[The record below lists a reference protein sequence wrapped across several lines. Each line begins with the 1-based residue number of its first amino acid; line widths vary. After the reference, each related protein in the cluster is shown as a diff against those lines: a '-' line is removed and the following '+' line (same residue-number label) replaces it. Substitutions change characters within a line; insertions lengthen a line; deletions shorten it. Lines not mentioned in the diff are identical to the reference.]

1 MDTDKKEELVRRQKA
16 RERSSNL
23 WKKSQIIWLIVS
35 FSIIKLVHQFS
46 LLCGTR
52 RRRIGRPVHSRRQEL
67 RGKSRKPFEFQPNRL
82 PDIEPNYSASISADG
97 LDSEI
102 RWNSRKTTKFY
113 RPIIS

>member
-67 RGKSRKPFEFQPNRL
+67 RGKSRNLHGVTEAFRIPTQPFAR
-82 PDIEPNYSASISADG
+82 
-97 LDSEI
+97 
-102 RWNSRKTTKFY
+102 Y
-113 RPIIS
+113 RAKLLSFNKRRRS